1 MDELTLEAY
10 ERAAAQ
16 YAQDWEEQP
25 APADMYALVDE
36 FFCPGPTADVGCGSG
51 RDAAWLSAHGFQT
64 TGYDAS
70 PALLAEARRRHPDV
84 DFAVARLPELE
95 GVPRGHF
102 ANVLC
107 ETVIM
112 HMRPTQITDS
122 VRALLEMLAPEGT
135 LYLSWRVAEEPGERR
150 PDGRL
155 YSAFSSELARAALAD
170 ATILL
175 DEEAMSASSDAMIHR
190 LIARKR

>member
-1 MDELTLEAY
+1 MDELTLGAY

-16 YAQDWEEQP
+16 YAQEWEDQP

-84 DFAVARLPELE
+84 EFAPARLPELE

-112 HMRPTQITDS
+112 HMRPTQIPDA

-135 LYLSWRVAEEPGERR
+135 LYLSWRVAPEADDRR

-155 YSAFSSELARAALAD
+155 YSAFSGDLVRGVLAD

-175 DEEAMSASSDAMIHR
+175 DEEATSASSGAAVHR
-190 LIARKR
+190 LVARKR